1 MGVPHDQMAV
11 FRFSGFDFS
20 LISRNVAR
28 PSLPRSGA
36 RAVLEG
42 AARSGPVLEGVPAG
56 VYGTVSGP
64 SRGVGTF
71 SDAQTLEKG
80 YTYSSSIKRKASRM
94 SPKPYSL
101 GRPRLFYSICG
112 HCPVDGVTS

>member
-80 YTYSSSIKRKASRM
+80 YTYSSSQVGCHPSRT
-94 SPKPYSL
+94 
-101 GRPRLFYSICG
+101 RWVVRDFFILFAAI
-112 HCPVDGVTS
+112 VL